1 MEGLENLIL
10 RIKREPEAHRE
21 DFFRKWEE
29 FVAAL
34 AVLKLTPHLYNA
46 TAMAL
51 LNFVAQVGR
60 SGCQIIACQSVSFY
74 CGPQQ
79 TNIDIRCVPSN
90 AADSTGLSASGK
102 GSQSV
107 VENAQ
112 RVTGASSGVSLGVE
126 NGAANAA
133 DAPGP
138 ELGRDLCMMLID
150 FVKSHR
156 KRINGKTLKQVIS
169 TTFLLRSKRLVDIFT
184 IFPEWLALLDLDD
197 RDVRRRL
204 FVFIVRD
211 LTIVSQQ
218 VKDARLTRAVQ
229 RLFFD
234 FLKAKSIQVQLLT
247 CCICVEMHKRRVWRD
262 SQTVNN
268 IAQCALASN
277 LKLVLAGAHFLLG
290 TKNHLD
296 VAFSALEDIEE
307 EIAAL
312 EDLNKQQQHPGF
324 GAHSKKTE
332 GRQNRLARTK
342 KHVEKQLERRK
353 RRLQLC
359 AVREFAAIDDLHDP
373 QKFTDRL
380 FERCRNKDVT
390 FGAKLILLQLVSILI
405 ARHRLMVPNFYGFML
420 KYINHKQKLVTKI
433 LAISAQ
439 AVHPDMPTD
448 LLEPLIKQIMDQF
461 VSEDRANEVITVGI
475 NTLREIAARAPC
487 LFAKETIGQIVEFR
501 HIKNK
506 AVAMA
511 TKSFINL
518 YREQAPEM
526 LHPTLRGREAGT
538 QLTQAKKEK
547 TGTAS
552 QKFSSTYILS
562 QEDFKRKKYMGP
574 DEAEAGQSGSGSDH
588 DDDDEEIGASE
599 DEYDSNAEGSDEESE
614 EMDSS
619 EEDVGSESDA
629 WVSDSEEESESEEG
643 DSSEQRDKR
652 GTASGSHPKRKPG
665 RETDDDES
673 EDSDEDEDSEAE
685 RIKINPNDLAYG
697 SKRKRVAA
705 ESRKEAALARME
717 RKKRRTAAESRAGN
731 KQSTTNRVKAR
742 NKPVLMTMQSKRIVG
757 KQTMNIAE
765 KMANLKRHLKSLKK
779 GNMKYKKRRQ

>member
-10 RIKREPEAHRE
+10 RIKREPEAHRA

-34 AVLKLTPHLYNA
+34 AVLRLTPHLYNS

-51 LNFVAQVGR
+51 LNFVAQ
-60 SGCQIIACQSVSFY
+60 SVPFY

-79 TNIDIRCVPSN
+79 SNIDLRCIPSN
-90 AADSTGLSASGK
+90 ATDSTGVSATGK
-102 GSQSV
+102 GSSNVVGSV
-107 VENAQ
+107 Q
-112 RVTGASSGVSLGVE
+112 RGGSAAGSINLVSE
-126 NGAANAA
+126 NGVANAEES
-133 DAPGP
+133 PSP

-197 RDVRRRL
+197 RDARRRL

-262 SQTVNN
+262 SQTVNS

-290 TKNHLD
+290 TKNHMD

-405 ARHRLMVPNFYGFML
+405 ARHRLLVPNFYGFML

-448 LLEPLIKQIMDQF
+448 LVEPLIKQIMDQF

-487 LFAKETIGQIVEFR
+487 LFSKETISQIVEFR

-506 AVAMA
+506 GTWSLEPPKMHSAVAMA

-518 YREQAPEM
+518 YRDQAPEM
-526 LHPTLRGREAGT
+526 LHATLRGREAGT
-538 QLTQAKKEK
+538 QLSQAKKEK
-547 TGTAS
+547 ISKTT

-574 DEAEAGQSGSGSDH
+574 DDAEADHSGSGSDR
-588 DDDDEEIGASE
+588 DDDEDIGASE
-599 DEYDSNAEGSDEESE
+599 DAYDPDAEDSDDGSE
-614 EMDSS
+614 EMDSLD
-619 EEDVGSESDA
+619 EGDGSESDT
-629 WVSDSEEESESEEG
+629 WESDVEEDSETENDGNGHEN
-643 DSSEQRDKR
+643 KR
-652 GTASGSHPKRKPG
+652 ATTSGNHLKRKQD

-673 EDSDEDEDSEAE
+673 EHSDEDEDSEVE

-705 ESRKEAALARME
+705 ENRREAALARME

-757 KQTMNIAE
+757 KQTVNIAE

-779 GNMKYKKRRQ
+779 GNVKYKKRRQ